1 MEELESAVARHYGM
15 PDLAPTLLQ
24 ALTAAGL
31 DIERLTPA
39 DLAPVDEFHGGGRD
53 ATKYAVEK
61 LLLHAGQLVL
71 DVDLPFAD
79 AAFDAAVTPH
89 VAMNIKNR
97 ARLYGE
103 AARVPKPGALFC
115 IYDVMKGTN
124 DGPAYPVPWAQTP
137 ATSHLTTPAQMHALL
152 ATAGFEMIETEDRTP
167 FDIAFFR
174 ERLAAGAPPR
184 LGTHILMGTTTRE
197 KAQRAGGTRGR
208 RPRLRPHDRTAP
220 PGKDLI
226 GSALRR
232 RRRRPGVGRAG
243 ERGFERIMGE
253 LDKGPAEVSRLIAQ
267 IMDDRLARL
276 ADRQSL
282 LRADMAPL
290 AQLRAQFVV
299 VDQRAH
305 VVGTLDLPVSLGAR
319 AHPQPMRARL
329 RVAGFDRRTVR
340 QEHASRDHGGDPQS
354 SAPRKLPHV
363 GLPVPT
369 DPFPA
374 QCRACRRAESQ
385 QFHMGARLARPSPPL
400 HCPRT
405 IDPTGAISGIVG
417 TAGSDPSLQGRMPMA
432 TSGRGV

>member
-31 DIERLTPA
+31 DIGRLTPA

-61 LLLHAGQLVL
+61 LHLQAGQLVL

-79 AAFDAAVTPH
+79 AAFDAAVTLN

-208 RPRLRPHDRTAP
+208 RPRLRPHDRTDAAREGLDRISAASQAAP
-220 PGKDLI
+220 T
-226 GSALRR
+226 
-232 RRRRPGVGRAG
+232 RRRPG
-243 ERGFERIMGE
+243 RGT
-253 LDKGPAEVSRLIAQ
+253 RL
-267 IMDDRLARL
+267 
-276 ADRQSL
+276 
-282 LRADMAPL
+282 
-290 AQLRAQFVV
+290 
-299 VDQRAH
+299 
-305 VVGTLDLPVSLGAR
+305 
-319 AHPQPMRARL
+319 
-329 RVAGFDRRTVR
+329 
-340 QEHASRDHGGDPQS
+340 
-354 SAPRKLPHV
+354 
-363 GLPVPT
+363 
-369 DPFPA
+369 
-374 QCRACRRAESQ
+374 
-385 QFHMGARLARPSPPL
+385 
-400 HCPRT
+400 
-405 IDPTGAISGIVG
+405 
-417 TAGSDPSLQGRMPMA
+417 
-432 TSGRGV
+432 